1 MRGFIFSIEAILTIT
16 ILLGTIILIGTFFVN
31 ENNITPITNFNNNL
45 TNNIYYNFNE
55 LEVSEF
61 KIVYCENLILYNNDT
76 NSFEEKKY
84 CEGIR

>member
-45 TNNIYYNFNE
+45 TNKIYYNFDE
-55 LEVSEF
+55 TIVSGF
-61 KIVYCENLILYNNDT
+61 GTIYCENVILYDNDA
-76 NSFEEKKY
+76 NIFVKKNY

>member
-45 TNNIYYNFNE
+45 TNNIYYNFDE